1 MKKQKKQFVILLIL
15 LVVVVA
21 GGLGMLKYVEYTEQK
36 EAEELAASTIY
47 ITNLDPAEVESFV
60 CWYRTEDTWD
70 EREFVK
76 KDGQWIAMKDPS
88 AALQQPWMN
97 RMVNELAKMTAV
109 EKLEGVVDLAQF
121 GFDDTFK
128 KYIINT
134 ADQTY
139 EFWLGGFNDLTDCY
153 YIYEASEPSVVYSME
168 PGFIT
173 AFVSTVDALKV
184 VEE

>member
-15 LVVVVA
+15 LAIVVA
-21 GGLGMLKYVEYTEQK
+21 GGLGTMKYVEYTEQK
-36 EAEELAASTIY
+36 EAEELAAGTIY
-47 ITNLDPAEVESFV
+47 ITNLEPEEIESFV
-60 CWYRTEDTWD
+60 CWYRTEESWD

-88 AALQQPWMN
+88 VALQQPWMN
-97 RMVNELAKMTAV
+97 RMVQELAQVVAV

-121 GFDDTFK
+121 GFDDTYK
-128 KYIINT
+128 KYIIHT

-184 VEE
+184 VE